1 MGPKA
6 VVSRSSFVSDVLP
19 RAVVEKQLTGR
30 CCEVT
35 SARCGRLRASGIYR
49 RLPRT
54 RAPVC
59 ARGGGRCRMLS
70 VNEIYN
76 ELAGLHDIWGLA
88 LLLWDGLQ
96 VTRQFLGSLH
106 SSATDLRCSARC
118 MVL

>member
-1 MGPKA
+1 MGRPQGGSGPFVLRFRCLSA
-6 VVSRSSFVSDVLP
+6 RSS
-19 RAVVEKQLTGR
+19 RGAVYWTVVRGHG
-30 CCEVT
+30 CEV
-35 SARCGRLRASGIYR
+35 RLGASGIYR

-70 VNEIYN
+70 VYN
-76 ELAGLHDIWGLA
+76 ELAGLQDIWDLA

-96 VTRQFLGSLH
+96 VTRQFPGSLH
-106 SSATDLRCSARC
+106 SNATDLRCSARC